1 MARSAQTVKEIVDEI
16 MRMHRS
22 LPPRPSYE
30 EVEAAL
36 ALVKDVQ
43 NKEQSRLETVQQ
55 QPKPPDVPDE
65 LFSALQEM
73 QKNLIFF
80 AEQGG
85 KKRSISPS

>member
-65 LFSALQEM
+65 LFSVLQEM
-73 QKNLIFF
+73 QKNLIFLQSK
-80 AEQGG
+80 EE
-85 KKRSISPS
+85 KKRSISPY